1 MAFPRSK
8 KNRPQTAAPAGETER
23 YRTLLE
29 INNASIA
36 NLTQDALFRAIAEA
50 VRRVVPFDRTAVFL
64 HDPGRDVLRLFTLES
79 SLPTSYF
86 VLGLEMPAKDSHVG
100 RVFREQRLLLRGD
113 LGTQREFPMEER
125 AYGDGV
131 RSYVIVPLVLH
142 GRNIGTLAVASV
154 NPHQYSESD
163 ATFFQEVASSLG
175 MDAISENALVD
186 RLRGGDTVALEALM
200 ERHASRVFRVAR
212 DITRT
217 DADAEEVVQ
226 DVFLTIARKIDRFEG
241 RAALST
247 WIYRVTTNAAL
258 IKRRGKRAQLEVSL
272 EEHLPT
278 FKEDGHPDGHRDGE
292 RSYLLADWSHNPEA
306 ELLDGEARAVL
317 SRAIEGLPAT
327 YRAVL
332 VLRDVE
338 ELSNEETAE
347 ILGESVASIKSRAH
361 RARMALRE
369 RLTRHWAV
377 PRP

>member
-1 MAFPRSK
+1 MASPPSK
-8 KNRPQTAAPAGETER
+8 ENRPQTAPPAGETER
-23 YRTLLE
+23 CRTLLE
-29 INNASIA
+29 INNTLIA
-36 NLTQDALFRAIAEA
+36 NLTRDALFRAIAEA
-50 VRRVVPFDRTAVFL
+50 VRRVVPFDRTAVFF

-86 VLGLEMPAKDSHVG
+86 VLGLEMPANDSHVG

-131 RSYVIVPLVLH
+131 RSYVIVPLVVH

-154 NPHQYSESD
+154 NPHQYSVSD
-163 ATFFQEVASSLG
+163 AAFFQEVASSLG
-175 MDAISENALVD
+175 MDVISENALVD
-186 RLRGGDTVALEALM
+186 RLRLGDTMALEALM

-226 DVFLTIARKIDRFEG
+226 DVFLTIARKIDHFEG

-278 FKEDGHPDGHRDGE
+278 FKEDGHRDGE
-292 RSYLLADWSHNPEA
+292 RSCLLADWSQNPEA
-306 ELLDGEARAVL
+306 ELLEGEARAVL
-317 SRAIEGLPAT
+317 SRAIEGLPET

-369 RLTRHWAV
+369 QLTRHWAV

>member
-1 MAFPRSK
+1 MASPPSK
-8 KNRPQTAAPAGETER
+8 ENRPQTAPPAGETDR
-23 YRTLLE
+23 CRTLLE
-29 INNASIA
+29 INNALIA
-36 NLTQDALFRAIAEA
+36 NLNRDALFPAIAEA

-86 VLGLEMPAKDSHVG
+86 VLGLEMPANDSHVG

-131 RSYVIVPLVLH
+131 RSYVIVPLVVH
-142 GRNIGTLAVASV
+142 GQNIGTLAVASV
-154 NPHQYSESD
+154 NPHQYSVSD
-163 ATFFQEVASSLG
+163 AAFFQEVASSLG
-175 MDAISENALVD
+175 MDVISENALVD
-186 RLRGGDTVALEALM
+186 RLRVGDTMALEALM

-278 FKEDGHPDGHRDGE
+278 FKEDGHRDGE
-292 RSYLLADWSHNPEA
+292 RSYLLADWSQNPEA

-317 SRAIEGLPAT
+317 SRAIEGLPET

-338 ELSNEETAE
+338 ERSNEETAE

-369 RLTRHWAV
+369 QLTRQ
-377 PRP
+377 

>member
-1 MAFPRSK
+1 MTSPRSK
-8 KNRPQTAAPAGETER
+8 ENRPQTAAAPGETER

-86 VLGLEMPAKDSHVG
+86 VLGLEMPANDSHVG
-100 RVFREQRLLLRGD
+100 RVFREQRLFLRGD
-113 LGTQREFPMEER
+113 LDTQREFPMEER

-131 RSYVIVPLVLH
+131 RSYVIVPLVVH

-163 ATFFQEVASSLG
+163 AAFFQEVASSLG
-175 MDAISENALVD
+175 MDVISENALVD
-186 RLRGGDTVALEALM
+186 RLRRGDTVALEALM
-200 ERHASRVFRVAR
+200 ERHASRAFRVAR

-272 EEHLPT
+272 EEHLPS
-278 FKEDGHPDGHRDGE
+278 FKEDGHRDGE
-292 RSYLLADWSHNPEA
+292 RSYLLADWSQNPEA

-317 SRAIEGLPAT
+317 SRAIEGLPET

-338 ELSNEETAE
+338 ERSNEETAE

-369 RLTRHWAV
+369 QLTRDWAV